1 MDLNLLESSLTQKGY
16 GKRYKKICINYAK
29 ALNEQGLPVIFDNN
43 HLSLL
48 MGIESKILGHYIMNS
63 NKFYKEY
70 QIAKSN
76 GSLRTISTPSYNMK
90 TIQRWVLDNVLSSF
104 AIHSNAF
111 GFVKGRNIKDNAL
124 LHTKKKVVLNIDI
137 KIFSY
142 Y

>member
-1 MDLNLLESSLTQKGY
+1 
-16 GKRYKKICINYAK
+16 
-29 ALNEQGLPVIFDNN
+29 
-43 HLSLL
+43 